1 MPYGCDVECQS
12 HQCIVNANSAT
23 CRTVEYVC
31 TSTKILQLEKDILK
45 RRVRYLEEEVERLNN
60 SSNSTTFKDSL
71 ENEDDVKKGA
81 NNYSASSFL
90 DSLRDRGK
98 WLVALLFFQSCS
110 GIILARNE
118 MLLKQHPIIVYFL
131 TMLVGAGG
139 NAGNQ
144 ASVRVIRSLA
154 LGTLSS
160 KTLTKFLSRELA
172 MAFTLSMIM
181 SSAGFIRAVLFLTPL
196 PETIAI
202 TTALSLIVFSSI
214 CFGVLLPLLLNYLKI
229 DPAHSSTAIQ
239 VLMDILG
246 VYVTV
251 CVTSFVLDIR

>member
-1 MPYGCDVECQS
+1 
-12 HQCIVNANSAT
+12 
-23 CRTVEYVC
+23 
-31 TSTKILQLEKDILK
+31 
-45 RRVRYLEEEVERLNN
+45 
-60 SSNSTTFKDSL
+60 
-71 ENEDDVKKGA
+71 
-81 NNYSASSFL
+81 
-90 DSLRDRGK
+90 
-98 WLVALLFFQSCS
+98 
-110 GIILARNE
+110 
-118 MLLKQHPIIVYFL
+118 
-131 TMLVGAGG
+131 MLVGAGG

-154 LGTLSS
+154 TGTLHS
-160 KTLTKFLSRELA
+160 KTLVPYLIRELG
-172 MAFTLSMIM
+172 MAFALSMLLSI
-181 SSAGFIRAVLFLTPL
+181 AGFIRAIVFLTPI

-214 CFGVLLPLLLNYLKI
+214 CFGVLLPLLLNYFKI